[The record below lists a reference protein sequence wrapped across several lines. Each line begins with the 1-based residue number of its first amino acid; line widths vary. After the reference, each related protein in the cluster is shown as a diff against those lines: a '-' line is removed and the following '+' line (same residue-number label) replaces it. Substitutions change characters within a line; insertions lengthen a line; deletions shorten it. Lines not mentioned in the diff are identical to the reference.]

1 MAVFTI
7 GDLVTRDGCGSVGII
22 AGFDP
27 EGDPYVEFILGRFA
41 DDDQPVLDYALHFTH
56 TKEEDL

>member
-7 GDLVTRDGCGSVGII
+7 GDLVTRDNCGSVGII
-22 AGFDP
+22 TGFDP

-41 DDDQPVLDYALHFTH
+41 DDDQPVLDYAIHFTH

>member
-41 DDDQPVLDYALHFTH
+41 DDEQPVLDYVKHFTH